1 MPLRLMEVTIP
12 ENNNHDL
19 RKEIEDK
26 STIDYWQEEQ
36 IASGLLVKMILS
48 IEQTEKVLDLLEQKY
63 SNMQGFRVVLLP
75 VEATLPRIEDRKE
88 EKDPEENEHKENKEN
103 NVLRISREELH
114 TDIVDS
120 TKLTSTYI
128 AMVVLSAIVASV
140 GLLQDNVAIVIG
152 AMVIAP
158 LLGPNVA
165 LALATTLGDSKLG
178 LNALKTSATGVLIA
192 LGLSIVIGY
201 FFNVDPGIP
210 QISSRVNVGLSD
222 IVLALASGA
231 AGVLAFTSGASISL
245 IGVMVAVALMPP
257 LIALGLL
264 LGSGNYPEAMGALM
278 LLVANIICVNLAGV
292 TTFLVQGIRP
302 RKWWEASKAQKA
314 SRLAI
319 TIWSILLAILVAV
332 IFISR
337 RN

>member
-12 ENNNHDL
+12 ENNNQEL
-19 RKEIEDK
+19 RKVIEDE
-26 STIDYWQEEQ
+26 STIEYWQEES
-36 IASGLLVKMILS
+36 IESGLRVKMILS
-48 IEQTEKVLDLLEQKY
+48 VEQTEKVLDLLEQKY
-63 SNMQGFRVVLLP
+63 SNIQGFRVVLLP
-75 VEATLPRIEDRKE
+75 VEATLPRIEENNE
-88 EKDPEENEHKENKEN
+88 EKDTKENGEKEN
-103 NVLRISREELH
+103 NDLRISREELH

-120 TKLTSTYI
+120 TKVTNTYI
-128 AMVVLSAIVASV
+128 AMVVLSAVVASV
-140 GLLQDNVAIVIG
+140 GLLQNNVAIVIG

-165 LALATTLGDSKLG
+165 LALATTLGDSELG
-178 LNALKTSATGVLIA
+178 FNALKTSLTGVFIA
-192 LGLSIVIGY
+192 LGLSILIGY
-201 FFNVDPGIP
+201 FFSVDPGIS

-231 AGVLAFTSGASISL
+231 AGVLAFTSGASIAL

-257 LIALGLL
+257 LITFGLL
-264 LGSGNYPEAMGALM
+264 IGSGNFPEATGAL
-278 LLVANIICVNLAGV
+278 LLLITNIICVNLAGV

-302 RKWWEASKAQKA
+302 RKWWEASKAKKA

-319 TIWSILLAILVAV
+319 TLWAILLAILVAV
-332 IFISR
+332 ILISR

>member
-12 ENNNHDL
+12 ENNNQEL
-19 RKEIEDK
+19 RKVIENE
-26 STIDYWQEEQ
+26 STIEYWQEES
-36 IASGLLVKMILS
+36 IESGLRVKMILS
-48 IEQTEKVLDLLEQKY
+48 VEQTEKVLDLLEQKY
-63 SNMQGFRVVLLP
+63 SNIQGFRVVLLP
-75 VEATLPRIEDRKE
+75 VEATLPRIEENNE
-88 EKDPEENEHKENKEN
+88 EKGTKENGNKEN
-103 NVLRISREELH
+103 NDLRISREELH

-120 TKLTSTYI
+120 TKVTNTYI
-128 AMVVLSAIVASV
+128 AMVVLSAVVASV
-140 GLLQDNVAIVIG
+140 GLLQNNVAIVIG

-165 LALATTLGDSKLG
+165 LALATTLGDSELG
-178 LNALKTSATGVLIA
+178 FNALKTSLTGVFIA
-192 LGLSIVIGY
+192 LGLSILIGY
-201 FFNVDPGIP
+201 FFSVDPGIS

-231 AGVLAFTSGASISL
+231 AGVLAFTSGASIAL

-257 LIALGLL
+257 LITFGLL
-264 LGSGNYPEAMGALM
+264 IGSGNFPEATGAL
-278 LLVANIICVNLAGV
+278 LLLITNIICVNLAGV

-302 RKWWEASKAQKA
+302 RKWWEASKAKKA

-319 TIWSILLAILVAV
+319 TLWAILLAILVAV
-332 IFISR
+332 ILISR

>member
-12 ENNNHDL
+12 ENNNQEL
-19 RKEIEDK
+19 RKVIEDE
-26 STIDYWQEEQ
+26 STIEYWQEES
-36 IASGLLVKMILS
+36 IESGLRVKMILS
-48 IEQTEKVLDLLEQKY
+48 VEQTEKVLDLLEQKY
-63 SNMQGFRVVLLP
+63 SNIQGFRVVLLP
-75 VEATLPRIEDRKE
+75 VEATLPRIEENDE
-88 EKDPEENEHKENKEN
+88 EKDTKENGEKEN
-103 NVLRISREELH
+103 NDLRISREELH

-120 TKLTSTYI
+120 TKVTNTYI
-128 AMVVLSAIVASV
+128 AMVVLSAVVASV
-140 GLLQDNVAIVIG
+140 GLLQNNVAIVIG

-165 LALATTLGDSKLG
+165 LALATTLGDSELG
-178 LNALKTSATGVLIA
+178 FNALKTSLTGVFIA
-192 LGLSIVIGY
+192 LGLSILIGY
-201 FFNVDPGIP
+201 FFSVDPGIS

-231 AGVLAFTSGASISL
+231 AGVLAFTSGASIAL

-257 LIALGLL
+257 LITFGLL
-264 LGSGNYPEAMGALM
+264 IGSGNFPEATGAL
-278 LLVANIICVNLAGV
+278 LLLITNIICVNLAGV

-302 RKWWEASKAQKA
+302 RKWWEASKAKKA

-319 TIWSILLAILVAV
+319 TLWAILLAILVAV
-332 IFISR
+332 ILISR

>member
-12 ENNNHDL
+12 ENNNQEL
-19 RKEIEDK
+19 RKVIENE
-26 STIDYWQEEQ
+26 STIEYWQEES
-36 IASGLLVKMILS
+36 IESGLRVKMILS
-48 IEQTEKVLDLLEQKY
+48 VEQTEKVLDLLEQKY
-63 SNMQGFRVVLLP
+63 SNIQGFRVVLLP
-75 VEATLPRIEDRKE
+75 VEATLPRIEENNE
-88 EKDPEENEHKENKEN
+88 EKGTKENGNKEN
-103 NVLRISREELH
+103 NDLRISREELH

-120 TKLTSTYI
+120 TKVTNTYI
-128 AMVVLSAIVASV
+128 AMVVLSAVVASV
-140 GLLQDNVAIVIG
+140 GLLQNNVAIVIG

-165 LALATTLGDSKLG
+165 LALATTLGDSELG
-178 LNALKTSATGVLIA
+178 FNALKTSLTGVFIA
-192 LGLSIVIGY
+192 LGLSILIGY
-201 FFNVDPGIP
+201 FFSVDPGIS

-231 AGVLAFTSGASISL
+231 AGVLAFTSGASIAL

-257 LIALGLL
+257 LITFGLL
-264 LGSGNYPEAMGALM
+264 IGSGNFPEATGAL
-278 LLVANIICVNLAGV
+278 LLLITNIICVNLAGV

-302 RKWWEASKAQKA
+302 RKWWEASKAKKA

-319 TIWSILLAILVAV
+319 TLWAILLAILVAV
-332 IFISR
+332 ILISQ